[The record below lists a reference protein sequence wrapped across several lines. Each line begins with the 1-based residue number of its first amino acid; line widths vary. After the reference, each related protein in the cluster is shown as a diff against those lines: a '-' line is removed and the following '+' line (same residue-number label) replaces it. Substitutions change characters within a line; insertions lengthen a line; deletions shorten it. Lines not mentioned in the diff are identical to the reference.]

1 MKLFVLMVVLLIF
14 VSGGVRAECVAS
26 VDRVTLAKKIVA
38 LHVLKSSKHPVV
50 FWHEC
55 GKRLSRKPVYT
66 RAFQYSDAILAST
79 KLVCEKTEVNIN
91 PEYAAAILFRETAND
106 ECSIGNQEKVRIL
119 LNTSKQK
126 MNRRSL
132 LKYVEDFF
140 SARKK
145 TRRWCLH
152 NNKSLMRKFFKN
164 KNKFEL
170 LSCNNAY
177 LKVHYPE
184 YFNIRGFDVGVA
196 QYRVLNSFVS
206 RRVILPDSTVFEKI
220 YVKDLFDYRVSVQML
235 VEDLAF
241 FKTSCKSHRHK
252 DTHKKYGRNPPQ
264 IDFEDAYF
272 VHHHSGGG
280 NWSFKYWNAI
290 NRHLSV
296 MRSSS
301 ENIGKVLLSLGFETG
316 DL

>member
-14 VSGGVRAECVAS
+14 VSGGVKAECVAS
-26 VDRVTLAKKIVA
+26 IDRVVLAKKIVA
-38 LHVLKSSKHPVV
+38 LHVLKSSKYPVV
-50 FWHEC
+50 FWYEC
-55 GKRLSRKPVYT
+55 SKRLSRKSVYI
-66 RAFQYSDAILAST
+66 RAFQYSNAILASA
-79 KLVCEKTEVNIN
+79 KKVCVKTGVNID
-91 PEYAAAILFRETAND
+91 PEYVAAILFRETANN
-106 ECSIGNQEKVRIL
+106 ECSVGNQEKARIL

-145 TRRWCLH
+145 ARRWCLQ
-152 NNKSLMRKFFKN
+152 NKKSLKN
-164 KNKFEL
+164 KNKFDL

-184 YFNIRGFDVGVA
+184 YLNVKGFDVGVA
-196 QYRVLNSFVS
+196 QYRVLHSTVL
-206 RRVILPDSTVFEKI
+206 RRVVLPDDTVFEKV
-220 YVKDLFDYRVSVQML
+220 YVKNLFDYRVSIQML
-235 VEDLAF
+235 VEDLAS
-241 FKTSCKSHRHK
+241 FKISCKRHRHK
-252 DTHKKYGRNPPQ
+252 DTHKKYGRNSPVL
-264 IDFEDAYF
+264 DSDDVYF
-272 VHHHSGGG
+272 VHHHSGSV

-316 DL
+316 GL